1 VLGVDSLSLALAR
14 APLSMRRL
22 RVGSAA
28 WLAVYL
34 ALATAIFT
42 LVGRFIIA
50 HQGDARRAFVAYI
63 FPERWH
69 DAGNLL
75 VERLFGAQQHAVLV
89 NAAVGASLLLV
100 QVLLFPVKER
110 LSARFERDARLTD
123 EPGPGLPLLVEAREE
138 LLLALAFF
146 AAQGG
151 IFWLGYSQDPGRRLV
166 ATVLSHLFLMASF
179 GVDFLTLWLA
189 VAPGFELPIY
199 LR

>member
-89 NAAVGASLLLV
+89 NSRRSRCPRARSAGCTCRCRSCSLPVSSRAAASSFPPRVG
-100 QVLLFPVKER
+100 P
-110 LSARFERDARLTD
+110 
-123 EPGPGLPLLVEAREE
+123 
-138 LLLALAFF
+138 
-146 AAQGG
+146 
-151 IFWLGYSQDPGRRLV
+151 
-166 ATVLSHLFLMASF
+166 
-179 GVDFLTLWLA
+179 
-189 VAPGFELPIY
+189 
-199 LR
+199 